1 MQFLCWLAMI
11 LVRRINTCYL
21 LFISFIVSINIKYF
35 LFIKLAANS
44 LATILYLLAIHKVLK
59 INILFLYNHLYLFVF
74 CFLLNKDAQRKVRD
88 EILRVLGDNLTLSM
102 EQQKELKYMNM
113 VINENLRLYPPVCIT

>member
-1 MQFLCWLAMI
+1 
-11 LVRRINTCYL
+11 
-21 LFISFIVSINIKYF
+21 
-35 LFIKLAANS
+35 

-74 CFLLNKDAQRKVRD
+74 CFLLNKYAQKKVRD
-88 EILRVLGDNLTLSM
+88 EILCVLGDNLTPSM